1 MSRQKRTW
9 DSLVD
14 PTGNYGINISEG
26 LWPGSELDQKGEKG
40 QKGETGQKG
49 DRGSRGERGFRGEKG
64 FEGNKGDKGE
74 IGDSAYQIGLNHGF
88 TGSED
93 EWIASLQG
101 IEGEKGDDGH
111 SAYIVWV
118 LQGNVGTEQD
128 YFNSLKGEIGEDGEK
143 GQKGEVASIFT
154 FGGQEPNYDAIV
166 ALPGPHEKGE
176 VLQDAETE
184 DLWVWDGGQWVLLS
198 EAVNLYIGNCNEVV
212 RSYYG
217 Y

>member
-14 PTGNYGINISEG
+14 STGNYGINISEG

-93 EWIASLQG
+93 EWLTSLQG
-101 IEGEKGDDGH
+101 IEGEKGQRR
-111 SAYIVWV
+111 
-118 LQGNVGTEQD
+118 L
-128 YFNSLKGEIGEDGEK
+128 
-143 GQKGEVASIFT
+143 
-154 FGGQEPNYDAIV
+154 
-166 ALPGPHEKGE
+166 
-176 VLQDAETE
+176 
-184 DLWVWDGGQWVLLS
+184 
-198 EAVNLYIGNCNEVV
+198 
-212 RSYYG
+212 
-217 Y
+217 